1 MKWRIDAGVNLL
13 IARGY
18 TGQTTENFDFQTV
31 QEVVGIRI
39 PSYASFALT
48 YPVRAIDTVAPGAYA
63 ISRSQ
68 QVLTRREK
76 ATSRTEKY
84 YGHGSSVSGEM
95 ICIPPLRSSV
105 PQAKHLHLQAF
116 MRSIVGYRGAVLQLS
131 FSSPAHGAIV
141 PRSMF

>member
-48 YPVRAIDTVAPGAYA
+48 YPVRAIDNVAPGAYA

-84 YGHGSSVSGEM
+84 YGHGYSVSPGGNV
-95 ICIPPLRSSV
+95 I
-105 PQAKHLHLQAF
+105 
-116 MRSIVGYRGAVLQLS
+116 Y
-131 FSSPAHGAIV
+131 
-141 PRSMF
+141 